1 MPNNQRA
8 EINSAVSW
16 HALDSMRVVS
26 DLASDAARGL
36 AVPEAERRLASHGDN
51 ELTHAAT
58 RPAWSIAVSQFNQPL
73 VLILLGAVVITA
85 AIGEYVDSLVIALV
99 VLVNATIGYIQESK
113 ALQAM
118 EALAKSLAGAATVIR
133 DGERHVVAA
142 AQVVPGDLVVLQAG
156 DRVPADLRLLSTR
169 QLHIEESA
177 LTGESVPASKNT
189 DLLAAD
195 TMLADRANL
204 ALSSTLVTAGQ
215 ATGVVVGTG
224 DATEIGRVN
233 KMVAQA
239 EILATPLTRRINRFS
254 KVLLWIILMLAAVTF
269 AIGILRGESWLDMF
283 LAAVALAVG
292 AIPEGLPA
300 AMTIT
305 LAIGM
310 HRMARRNA
318 IIRRLPAVE
327 TLGSTT
333 VICSDK
339 TGTLTQNAMTVQQI
353 IAGDVHYEVSG
364 SGYTPTGVVLANS
377 RTVEQPL
384 PWPLAETL
392 RAGVLCNDAHLFEE
406 QGQWQVNGD
415 PTEGGLIVAAAKAG
429 IELVDIEASY
439 RRLDVVPF
447 ASEYQLMATLHETD
461 HGNTVYVKGSVER
474 VLACCQEVAMAQES
488 RYPLDVAAVHAQAE
502 ELARN
507 GLRVL
512 AFAVGQ
518 LPADQVELTHGDISS
533 GMTFLG
539 LQAMLDPPR
548 EQTPASVAACQDA
561 GITVKMITGDH
572 RVTATAIA
580 EQIGLAAGIEQNV
593 GSVSGTELERVDDE
607 ALAELADSGAV
618 FARVSPEQKLRL
630 VHSLQARGHVVAMT
644 GDGVNDA
651 PAVKQADIGV
661 AMGLSGTEVAKESAD
676 MVLTDDD
683 FSTIAAAVEEGRGVF
698 DNLTKFITWTLPTNI
713 GEGLV
718 IFTAIL
724 AGVTL
729 PVTPVQILWI
739 NMTTAILLGLTLAFE
754 RKEPNIMTRPPRSPT
769 APILSREL
777 VVRVVLV
784 GLLLLATA
792 YGLFQAE
799 LAAGASLE
807 QARTVAVNM
816 FVFGELFYLFNCRS
830 LHLPMWRIGITSN
843 PLLLAGVAAM
853 ILLQIGYTY
862 SPPMQALFASAPLS
876 AQQWGQILIA
886 GLSIYVI
893 VGIQKW
899 WVHRSARRMTN
910 QHSPALT
917 QR

>member
-754 RKEPNIMTRPPRSPT
+754 RKEPDIMTRPPRSPT

>member
-1 MPNNQRA
+1 
-8 EINSAVSW
+8 
-16 HALDSMRVVS
+16 MRVVS